1 MAAATGAAAGPA
13 SDKPVEAAAGV
24 WGFPALSGAIS
35 GEAHPPGPSGFTRFL
50 MFATKGFIGFI
61 VFFTNQKA

>member
-24 WGFPALSGAIS
+24 WGFPHRQATRKPLARPPTPQGA
-35 GEAHPPGPSGFTRFL
+35 EL
-50 MFATKGFIGFI
+50 
-61 VFFTNQKA
+61 